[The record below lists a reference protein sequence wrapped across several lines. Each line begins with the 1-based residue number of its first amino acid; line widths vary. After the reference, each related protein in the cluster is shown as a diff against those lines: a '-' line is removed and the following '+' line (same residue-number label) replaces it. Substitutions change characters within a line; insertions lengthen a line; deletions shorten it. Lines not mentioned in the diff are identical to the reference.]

1 MMIMME
7 VMVMKILVGLEIII
21 IITKK
26 LQAAIIGK
34 AATKPKPYISNL
46 T

>member
-7 VMVMKILVGLEIII
+7 VMVMKILVCLEIII

-26 LQAAIIGK
+26 
-34 AATKPKPYISNL
+34 TTSSYNW
-46 T
+46 